1 MNKEISFLFNDLQV
15 VINTIFKI
23 KHQQWRHLH
32 TETKFSSCW
41 SGSHFVSKYSVF
53 TRNSKTVGQ
62 VLVILI
68 AVFEHDIYK
77 CVVDLQ
83 ESMFEMNQIIEAEK
97 SLKNK

>member
-15 VINTIFKI
+15 VINTIFII

-32 TETKFSSCW
+32 TETKFFSCW
-41 SGSHFVSKYSVF
+41 PGSHFVSKYSVF
-53 TRNSKTVGQ
+53 TRNCKPDRL

-68 AVFEHDIYK
+68 AVYEHDIYK

-83 ESMFEMNQIIEAEK
+83 ESMFEMNQIKEAEK
-97 SLKNK
+97 SL